1 MTNLLNTSSFSSEAK
16 KYTTVL
22 CSSLW
27 RQSSSVEI
35 DEMMMGHGSCGY
47 GGGSSPSPS
56 NLSALAPPF
65 TVDRSVPKPGSNP
78 LVDLTEPAYAVTFN
92 PSLQNWLG
100 PHPPNS
106 RPDYFSISNPEF
118 DSVPSSNAYRFS
130 SSNAHVPAFDAS
142 VSASTD
148 TILYGQGSTSL
159 LEAKPYYPSYVSPTI
174 CSDGPLGLSHH
185 SGYDLLT
192 TSHVATSNG
201 SSHDDYTQ
209 NLSGLE
215 HVAQWGGLWE
225 GLADWQ
231 QSEQVQL
238 DASFCPNEKFINQGL
253 YASDGMSKYEEASCS
268 IDTVGGENHIESAG
282 IGPLDYFAKFEPT
295 DYPATSSS
303 ASTLVPENFPLRAP
317 SLKAVNSWNHQM
329 PYSASHEKCF
339 RKHDASLSDI
349 SKVKNS
355 APTVVIRPPDTSSFR
370 NMNNSSDEDNKDF
383 ASNNLSCVKEPHPF
397 ISSEC
402 NVCFDA
408 SQVRFQLEQ
417 NDQVISEFSSA
428 KKEELSSNR
437 SFSVETSDH
446 LSWEKYGIQVPHRSP
461 DGFNLVIDKNESIN
475 PIKNYSESFDHYN
488 SAVDSPCWKGAPV
501 SHFSESEVSD
511 VVTSQKMKKLEACCG
526 SNLQGHQIFS
536 LNANDAAKISPEKF
550 SESSVQHDG
559 WAMESCLAASLKRPL
574 VANLLHSEGI
584 DDAVKSGPHD
594 TNPSSFHGVQISD
607 DALPNKA
614 IDNSDHKSP
623 YNDQKCC
630 EEVKWT
636 SEKNCA
642 PRGHVADFGMNMND
656 DADDCSS
663 HVPFHAIEHVLR
675 SPPSA
680 DDAPAKLTK
689 SHGGESTQKM
699 YVRTLIDTIMN
710 LSELLVF
717 HFSNDT
723 CEMKEDDYEALKD
736 VINNLDLCVLKNV
749 ERMTSTQN
757 SVIPRRVNSQLG
769 KSSKLQ
775 KVSRIDPPNSQGS
788 VKYQRVQ
795 EEEHNIVSE
804 KNDEKLSTFVYA
816 RTGAQVSRID
826 PPNSQGPAKYQHVHE
841 EEHNIGSGKNDEKL
855 SNFVFARTA
864 ADILKDENMTQAI
877 KKALSEN
884 FHGKEESDPQ
894 VILYKNLWLEAEASL
909 CTASCMARFNQMKS
923 EMEKLNSQKVCENTV
938 VMEKPSGSK
947 VSSDLFTYKM
957 LASDSKGS
965 PFADTSIRESSI
977 LSPSSHTDDVTAR
990 FHILKCRI
998 DNSNTWNTSGEDKT
1012 LGSAEKKSSSD
1023 VSPNSNDV
1031 DKLGCEDTDGHKP
1044 DVSIQDSSISS
1055 TISPADDVEAS
1066 VMARFHILQCRVD
1079 NLNSMDK
1086 EEHQRASDDLGL
1098 GNAGFHR
1105 HWPIDQDG
1113 SLDRILDVN
1122 MEPQSQNNACMST
1135 EDKSTIKEFHL
1146 FVKDDPITQSRMTS
1160 RLGDQSHAGSS
1171 DWEHVLLEE
1180 LAGQNC

>member
-1 MTNLLNTSSFSSEAK
+1 
-16 KYTTVL
+16 
-22 CSSLW
+22 
-27 RQSSSVEI
+27 
-35 DEMMMGHGSCGY
+35 MMMGHGSCGY

-106 RPDYFSISNPEF
+106 RPDYFSITNPEF

-253 YASDGMSKYEEASCS
+253 YASDGMSKCEEASCS

-355 APTVVIRPPDTSSFR
+355 SPTVVIRPPDTSSFR

-526 SNLQGHQIFS
+526 SNLQVHQIFS

-642 PRGHVADFGMNMND
+642 PR
-656 DADDCSS
+656 
-663 HVPFHAIEHVLR
+663 EHVLR

-749 ERMTSTQN
+749 ERMTST
-757 SVIPRRVNSQLG
+757 RLWYKYECSQ
-769 KSSKLQ
+769 
-775 KVSRIDPPNSQGS
+775 VSRIDPPNSQGS

-826 PPNSQGPAKYQHVHE
+826 PPNSQGPAK
-841 EEHNIGSGKNDEKL
+841 
-855 SNFVFARTA
+855 TA

-909 CTASCMARFNQMKS
+909 CTASCMARFNQMK
-923 EMEKLNSQKVCENTV
+923 KNTV

-1031 DKLGCEDTDGHKP
+1031 DKLECEDTDGHKP

-1113 SLDRILDVN
+1113 LLDRILDVN

-1146 FVKDDPITQSRMTS
+1146 FVKDDPISQSRMTS